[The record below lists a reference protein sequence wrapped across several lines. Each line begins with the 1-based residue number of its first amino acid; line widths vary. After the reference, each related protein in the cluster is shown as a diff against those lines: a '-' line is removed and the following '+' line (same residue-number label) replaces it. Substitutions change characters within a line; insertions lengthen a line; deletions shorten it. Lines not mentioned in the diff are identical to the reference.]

1 MNHSL
6 GNDIKQKVRFM
17 NRIAK
22 IIAQNGFS
30 DIRPTEEV
38 LNRIGVNIK
47 TWNKWVDNKKDP
59 ALDQLPAIAEFLK
72 CEVEDLIEK
81 KPHPASHVT
90 G

>member
-1 MNHSL
+1 
-6 GNDIKQKVRFM
+6 M

-30 DIRPTEEV
+30 GIRPTDEV

-59 ALDQLPAIAEFLK
+59 SLDQLPAIAEFLK
-72 CEVEDLIEK
+72 CEVSDLIETRTTTE
-81 KPHPASHVT
+81 HVT

>member
-1 MNHSL
+1 
-6 GNDIKQKVRFM
+6 M
-17 NRIAK
+17 NRIK
-22 IIAQNGFS
+22 EVIKTKGLDGFEGL
-30 DIRPTEEV
+30 RPSEEV
-38 LNRIGVNIK
+38 LKRIGVNIK

>member
-1 MNHSL
+1 
-6 GNDIKQKVRFM
+6 M

-22 IIAQNGFS
+22 IIAQSGFS
-30 DIRPTEEV
+30 GVRPTEEV
-38 LNRIGVNIK
+38 LKRIGVNIK